1 MKTILHAVLAVALL
15 VPLAAC
21 NGVGAAARAEDKE
34 LIGIAMPT
42 KSKERWVD
50 DGSNMAGRFREL
62 GYDVDLQYAQDEL
75 ETQISQIEN
84 MITKGADVLVI
95 ASINGEVL
103 TEVTRQAADQGIPV
117 IAYDR
122 LIMGTEHV
130 DYYATFDNFKVGE
143 LQGAYLE
150 QELGL
155 GKGEGPFNIEL
166 FGGSP
171 DDNNAYFFYD
181 GALSVLRPH
190 IDSGELVVRSG
201 QTEMNQIATMGW
213 DGSTAQARM
222 DNIISAHY
230 QDAPLDAVLAP
241 ADSLSLGI
249 MSSLKSSGYGS
260 ESKPMPVITGQDAD
274 LSSVKSIIAGDQ
286 SMTIFKDTR
295 ELAEVAVGM
304 ADALVHGKEV
314 EVNDTESY
322 DNGKKTVPSQLLEPV
337 VVDRDDYEEKLIDSG
352 YYTEAEVAR

>member
-1 MKTILHAVLAVALL
+1 MRRLLHAALAAVLLL
-15 VPLAAC
+15 PLAAC
-21 NGVGAAARAEDKE
+21 NGVGAAARAEDRP
-34 LIGIAMPT
+34 LIGVAMPT

-50 DGSNMAGRFREL
+50 DGSNMAGRFRDL

-84 MITKGADVLVI
+84 MITKGADALVI

-143 LQGAYLE
+143 LQGGYLE

-155 GKGEGPFNIEL
+155 DEGEGPFNIEL

-181 GALSVLRPH
+181 GAMSVLQPY
-190 IDSGELVVRSG
+190 IDSGQLVVRSG

-222 DNIISAHY
+222 DNLLSAHY
-230 QDAPLDAVLAP
+230 QGEPLHAVLAP
-241 ADSLSLGI
+241 ADSLSLGVI
-249 MSSLKSSGYGS
+249 SSLKSAGYGS
-260 ESKPMPVITGQDAD
+260 QSKPMPVITGQDAD
-274 LSSVKSIIAGDQ
+274 ISSVKSIIADDQ
-286 SMTIFKDTR
+286 TMTIFKDTR
-295 ELAEVAVGM
+295 ELADVAVNM
-304 ADALVHGKEV
+304 ADALIHGREV

-322 DNGKKTVPSQLLEPV
+322 DNGERVVPSQLLEPV
-337 VVDRDDYEEKLIDSG
+337 VVDQDNYEETLVDSG
-352 YYTEAEVAR
+352 YYTEAEVAG